1 MPKSVKKFSQMLLAA
16 LAALLLPQGCSL
28 VDENEA
34 CPVFRLDYEMRL
46 VTNLETELQTSLSM
60 SGDVA
65 VEAALRDY
73 LRDIF
78 TDYAHDAVLSFYNAA
93 DDDLY
98 MEIDTLINGNQ
109 TSIQLKIRA
118 NNYHHTAVANIRENG
133 AVDLEGKNHSAA
145 IRLKQKVADTIP
157 PHRTGLFTEH
167 LDMNVYDDRDQ
178 VFSDTLRMVNCAAAL
193 VVDTLDS
200 HIRDIR
206 VVTSGF
212 ATEYSVYPEHYSF
225 DYTPIHRTDRLDI
238 TEGSQ
243 LCFVSVNFPSFDP
256 ERTKS
261 IFETT
266 DPFVSEQAGS
276 SLWRFKCYVTLPD
289 GSVTESILGV
299 RNPIRAGQ
307 LRLIKVKAFPNGS
320 VQPSSPEVGVSVD
333 ITWNYNDLG
342 GESPL

>member
-133 AVDLEGKNHSAA
+133 AVDLEGKSHSQS
-145 IRLKQKVADTIP
+145 IRLREMVADTLP
-157 PHRTGLFTEH
+157 PHRTGLFSEH
-167 LDMNVYDDRDQ
+167 IEMEVTGDRDQ

-200 HIRDIR
+200 HLRDIR

-212 ATEYSVYPEHYSF
+212 ATEYSVVPEHYSF

-238 TEGSQ
+238 PSGSQ
-243 LCFVSVNFPSFDP
+243 MCFVSVNFPSPDP
-256 ERTKS
+256 ERTKT

-266 DPFVSEQAGS
+266 DPFVSEQADG

-289 GSVTESILGV
+289 GSVTETILGV
-299 RNPIRAGQ
+299 RNPLRAGQ
-307 LRLIKVKAFPNGS
+307 LRIIKVRAFPNGS
-320 VQPSSPEVGVSVD
+320 VQPGSPEVGVSVD
-333 ITWNYNDLG
+333 ITWNYQDM
-342 GESPL
+342 GEIPL